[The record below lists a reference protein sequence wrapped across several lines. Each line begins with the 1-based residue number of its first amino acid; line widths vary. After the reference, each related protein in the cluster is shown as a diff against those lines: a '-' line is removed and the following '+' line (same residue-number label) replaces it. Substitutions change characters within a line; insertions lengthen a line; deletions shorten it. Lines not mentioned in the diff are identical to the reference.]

1 MRLGCTQ
8 GNRDVSV
15 SSDIHMG
22 DAPLDFFF
30 FLQVFAVKLKNS
42 SPNPFIKCFI
52 EILTPPNQ

>member
-30 FLQVFAVKLKNS
+30 FY
-42 SPNPFIKCFI
+42 KC
-52 EILTPPNQ
+52 LL